1 MLIQRAV
8 LLDGTAV
15 DIRVGPKI
23 VDVAD
28 RLVPR
33 PGEDVYDAA
42 GGTVLP
48 GLHDHHL
55 HIRAAAAAMTS
66 VHVGP
71 EVVQVVPGDADGEC
85 RTSWGTRVTLR
96 APRLGATGYRVLAD
110 LPAATQEELLQLM
123 EPDEAESTGS
133 PCRTI
138 PRPPQCVHVEEKA
151 SISPVPSFLL
161 VSRTRPSD
169 VTSDTW

>member
-8 LLDGTAV
+8 LLDGKAV

-55 HIRAAAAAMTS
+55 HIRAVCQHNACTMSRGAVAS
-66 VHVGP
+66 GP
-71 EVVQVVPGDADGEC
+71 AQPE
-85 RTSWGTRVTLR
+85 
-96 APRLGATGYRVLAD
+96 
-110 LPAATQEELLQLM
+110 
-123 EPDEAESTGS
+123 
-133 PCRTI
+133 
-138 PRPPQCVHVEEKA
+138 
-151 SISPVPSFLL
+151 
-161 VSRTRPSD
+161 
-169 VTSDTW
+169 